1 MAPGGVCMQKGCKP
15 VCQLVREDN
24 VHISGVGVI
33 VIALQ
38 ACSLEMQACA
48 E

>member
-33 VIALQ
+33 VMALP